1 MFGLSD
7 SLLFFS
13 IADDNA
19 PSKQLVLSE
28 EESKTCTAAEDVS
41 GFTVAS
47 SSTHMYVL
55 LLCRL

>member
-1 MFGLSD
+1 MLEHTVFALSD
-7 SLLFFS
+7 SLPFFS

-19 PSKQLVLSE
+19 PSQQLVLSE

-47 SSTHMYVL
+47 SSTHM
-55 LLCRL
+55 

>member
-7 SLLFFS
+7 SVLFFY

-19 PSKQLVLSE
+19 PSKQLVLPE

-47 SSTHMYVL
+47 TSTHM
-55 LLCRL
+55 